1 MKEAKKA
8 FHEQVAENLIE
19 QLKKGVAPWQ
29 KPWKPGDLLT
39 ILPMNPTSGKRY
51 RGINS
56 LNLMSRAYTDP
67 RWLTYKQAAALNA
80 QVRKGEKSTLVQ
92 YWKFTEE
99 HIKKDDSGN
108 PVLNNEGQPIKE
120 QVRLERPRVFYA
132 SVFNAEQVDNLPE
145 LDIIS

>member
-29 KPWKPGDLLT
+29 KPWEPGDLLAV
-39 ILPMNPTSGKRY
+39 LPMNPTTGKRY

-67 RWLTYKQAAALNA
+67 RWLTYKQAVSLGHRCVKAKKARSCNIGNLL
-80 QVRKGEKSTLVQ
+80 RSTS
-92 YWKFTEE
+92 
-99 HIKKDDSGN
+99 KKMITGI
-108 PVLNNEGQPIKE
+108 L
-120 QVRLERPRVFYA
+120 F
-132 SVFNAEQVDNLPE
+132 
-145 LDIIS
+145 

>member
-19 QLKKGVAPWQ
+19 QLRKGVAPWQ
-29 KPWKPGDLLT
+29 KPWESGDLLAA
-39 ILPMNPTSGKRY
+39 LPVNPTTGKRY

-56 LNLMSRAYTDP
+56 LNLMSRAHTDP
-67 RWLTYKQAAALNA
+67 RWLTYKQAASLGA

-99 HIKKDDSGN
+99 HIKK
-108 PVLNNEGQPIKE
+108 
-120 QVRLERPRVFYA
+120 RR
-132 SVFNAEQVDNLPE
+132 
-145 LDIIS
+145 